1 MDDKIAPDEPRFT
14 LRAND
19 WRAPAH
25 VRRWAEEYLADK
37 SQQDADNVVSVR
49 HVRKYQSALAI
60 ADSMEAWQAKHAE

>member
-19 WRAPAH
+19 LRAPAH
-25 VRRWAEEYLADK
+25 VRSWAEEYLADK
-37 SQQDADNVVSVR
+37 SRQSADNIVSLR
-49 HVRKYQSALAI
+49 HVRKYQQALAI